1 MILPRDP
8 AAVLEGGEIKSHGA
22 AKRQRPR
29 RRLMRKTDAVL
40 IRAQLDALNSGSAQ
54 SAAAPPPRPGA
65 SACCR

>member
-1 MILPRDP
+1 
-8 AAVLEGGEIKSHGA
+8 
-22 AKRQRPR
+22 
-29 RRLMRKTDAVL
+29 MRKTDAVL